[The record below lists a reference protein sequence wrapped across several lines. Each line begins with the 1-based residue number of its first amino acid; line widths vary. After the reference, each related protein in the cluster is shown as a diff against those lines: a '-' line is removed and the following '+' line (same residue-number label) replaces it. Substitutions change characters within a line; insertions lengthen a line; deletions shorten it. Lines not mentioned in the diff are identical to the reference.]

1 MNKRVGEKEKKKV
14 VERYLCGEKVE
25 NICKDT
31 CYPRSTVYDWIRQH
45 KSGLQNHQVN
55 IKDYKILKIMYE
67 RQKLVVHILQN
78 APCRANDPLHNRLQ
92 AIKDLSTNYTVYTLC
107 DAFKVPKG
115 TYYNFLLRRK
125 GENSQAAKRRAE
137 LKPIIE
143 EIYQS
148 SNHTFGADKIAAVM
162 RDRGIRVAERL
173 VSDIMHNNGWFS
185 IKTNAKVLYEYSER
199 RKQNILN
206 QNFRAERPN
215 QIWVSDVTYFSY
227 KERTFYICV
236 IIDLYSR
243 KVIAYKISKRNSTQL
258 TKGTFKVAY
267 FCRKPQE
274 GLIFHSD
281 NGSNYISKSFYIY
294 LKQFGVKQS
303 FSRSR
308 RPHDNAV
315 SESFFKSMKTEE
327 LYRYKF
333 RSEREFRNAVAD
345 YIERYNSE
353 RPHTYL
359 GYLTPDR
366 YEQLYANNLDQDGSN
381 LILFR
386 V

>member
-1 MNKRVGEKEKKKV
+1 MNKRVCVQEKLTI

-25 NICKDT
+25 SIRKDT
-31 CYPRSTVYDWIRQH
+31 SYPRSTIYDWIRQY
-45 KSGLQNHQVN
+45 KTGLQNHQIN
-55 IKDYKILKIMYE
+55 IKDYKLLKTKYE

-78 APCRANDPLHNRLQ
+78 ASCRANDPLQDRLI
-92 AIKDLSTNYTVYTLC
+92 AIKELSSKYTVNTLC
-107 DAFKVPKG
+107 EAFKVTKG
-115 TYYNFLLRRK
+115 IYYNYLLRRK

-148 SNHTFGADKIAAVM
+148 SNQTFGAGKIVAVM
-162 RDRGIRVAERL
+162 RDRGIAVTERL
-173 VSDIMHNNGWFS
+173 VSDIMHKNGWFS
-185 IKTNAKVLYEYSER
+185 AKTNAKALYEYSER
-199 RKQNILN
+199 RKKNILN
-206 QNFRAERPN
+206 QNFKAERPN

-243 KVIAYKISKRNSTQL
+243 KLIAHKISKRNSTQL
-258 TKGTFKVAY
+258 TKGTFKIAY
-267 FCRKPQE
+267 FSRSPQE

-281 NGSNYISKSFYIY
+281 NGNNYISKSFYIY

-315 SESFFKSMKTEE
+315 IESFFRSMKTEE

-333 RSEREFRNAVAD
+333 RSEREFRKSVAD

-359 GYLTPDR
+359 GYLTPTR
-366 YEQLYANNLDQDGSN
+366 YEQLYGKNSD
-381 LILFR
+381 
-386 V
+386 

>member
-1 MNKRVGEKEKKKV
+1 MYKRVGEKEKQEV

-25 NICKDT
+25 SICKAIG
-31 CYPRSTVYDWIRQH
+31 YPRSTVYDWIRQY
-45 KSGLQNHQVN
+45 KSGLQNHQIN
-55 IKDYKILKIMYE
+55 IKDYQILKTKYE

-78 APCRANDPLHNRLQ
+78 APCRANDPLSNRLE
-92 AIKDLSTNYTVYTLC
+92 AIKELSSKYTVYTLC

-125 GENSQAAKRRAE
+125 GENSQAAKRRVA

-143 EIYQS
+143 EIYQN
-148 SNHTFGADKIAAVM
+148 SNQTFGAGKIAAVI
-162 RDRGIRVAERL
+162 RDRGITVTERL
-173 VSDIMHNNGWFS
+173 VSEIMHTNGWFS
-185 IKTNAKVLYEYSER
+185 VKTNAKVLYEYSER
-199 RKQNILN
+199 RKENILK
-206 QNFRAERPN
+206 QNFNAERPN
-215 QIWVSDVTYFSY
+215 QIWVSDVTYFSF
-227 KERTFYICV
+227 KARTFYICV

-243 KVIAYKISKRNSTQL
+243 RVIAHKISKRNSTQL
-258 TKGTFKVAY
+258 TKGTFKIAY
-267 FCRKPQE
+267 FSRNPPE

-294 LKQFGVKQS
+294 LKEFGVKQS

-315 SESFFKSMKTEE
+315 SESFFRSMKTEE

-333 RSEREFRNAVAD
+333 RSEKEFRKAVSD

-366 YEQLYANNLDQDGSN
+366 YEQLYGNNSD
-381 LILFR
+381 
-386 V
+386 